1 MATDRPHS
9 PNNELEQAWRHDAP
23 LKPMDLSVGFLPFK
37 LYLAGPMRNYKDFNF
52 PMFHKATAILRGMG
66 FHVFSPAEN
75 DESKFGAEA
84 FKTETGDDAALAAL
98 AAKTGF
104 TLRDALG
111 DDTAWICKHADG
123 IALLP
128 GWRNSSGAMAEYTL
142 ASALGLT
149 TIELGR
155 EILK

>member
-1 MATDRPHS
+1 MTTGQTPDALS
-9 PNNELEQAWRHDAP
+9 EAWRSDAP
-23 LKPMDLSVGFLPFK
+23 LKPIDFMGEFIPFK
-37 LYLAGPMRNYKDFNF
+37 IYLAGPMRNHKDFNF
-52 PMFHKATAILRGMG
+52 PTFHRATAVLRSIG

-75 DESKFGAEA
+75 DESKFGAAA
-84 FKTETGDDAALAAL
+84 FKTETGDDTALAEL

-142 ASALGLT
+142 AVALGLT
-149 TIELGR
+149 IIELGR